1 VRNATIRMAAAIEVA
16 AITIAEA
23 EADVA
28 AHAVA
33 AVIRVEDTK

>member
-1 VRNATIRMAAAIEVA
+1 MAAATEE
-16 AITIAEA
+16 AIIAEV

-33 AVIRVEDTK
+33 TEAVMRVEDTK